1 MAKMRIHHKA
11 RTDLDRCCLGFETI
25 LRSRIL
31 GSITADQVKASRG
44 PRTNSAQVLQGGC
57 ERCRDLTT
65 IIYVIYAHG
74 GHLNTVKVSAPRQ
87 LTCVY

>member
-57 ERCRDLTT
+57 EQYRDLTT
-65 IIYVIYAHG
+65 IIYAHG
-74 GHLNTVKVSAPRQ
+74 GRLNTVKVSAPRQ